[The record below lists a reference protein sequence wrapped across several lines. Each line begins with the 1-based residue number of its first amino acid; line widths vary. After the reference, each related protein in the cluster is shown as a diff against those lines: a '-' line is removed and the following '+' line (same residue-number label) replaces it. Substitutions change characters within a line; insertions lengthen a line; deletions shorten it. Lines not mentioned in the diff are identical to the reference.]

1 MQTPARCCQV
11 ALFVP
16 NLIGYLRLVLL
27 AAAVCTGVSAPQLTY
42 CLFLV
47 NLLLDGLD
55 GIAARRLNQC
65 SSFGAFLDVFVD
77 NLTRGTLWV
86 WSTPAPFGIL
96 PVILET
102 TVFTCTHR
110 GGGAAWKTGC
120 FSQAPRWVQSIMADG
135 FKTPSGALAVVG
147 LMGLPL
153 WLWACRYMPGSLY
166 ASPFFGVLVIVGRLV
181 CASVEVWVLCAH
193 ISGLLQ
199 QDKLDCDKSVGTQ
212 TTKQT

>member
-1 MQTPARCCQV
+1 MLNIYFARCCHP
-11 ALFVP
+11 LFSCIAP
-16 NLIGYLRLVLL
+16 THY
-27 AAAVCTGVSAPQLTY
+27 CTKCSA
-42 CLFLV
+42 
-47 NLLLDGLD
+47 D
-55 GIAARRLNQC
+55 
-65 SSFGAFLDVFVD
+65 
-77 NLTRGTLWV
+77 
-86 WSTPAPFGIL
+86 
-96 PVILET
+96 
-102 TVFTCTHR
+102 
-110 GGGAAWKTGC
+110 
-120 FSQAPRWVQSIMADG
+120 RWVQSIMADG

-153 WLWACRYMPGSLY
+153 WLWACRYSIHCFSAYQLYLSHCNFALTLLHLRYMPGSLY